1 MEDIST
7 NVRIGQHRMVLEGR
21 KSCRLQGVKDV
32 HAFDANAVVL
42 DTVEGML
49 TISGSELHVS
59 RLTLDNGE
67 IDIDGRVDSFLYTEN
82 SSFSQKGAGL
92 LARMFR

>member
-1 MEDIST
+1 MEDITT
-7 NVRIGQHRMVLEGR
+7 NVKIGQHRMVLDGR

-32 HAFDANAVVL
+32 LAFDANAVVL
-42 DTVEGML
+42 ETVEGML

-59 RLTLDNGE
+59 RLTLDKGE
-67 IDIDGRVDSFLYTEN
+67 IDVDGRVDSFLYTEN
-82 SSFSQKGAGL
+82 TSFGKKGAGL

>member
-1 MEDIST
+1 MDDITT

-21 KSCRLQGVKDV
+21 KNCRLQGVKDV
-32 HAFDANAVVL
+32 LAFDANAVVL
-42 DTVEGML
+42 ETVEGTL

-59 RLTLDNGE
+59 RLTLEKGE
-67 IDIDGRVDSFLYTEN
+67 IDIDGRVDSYVYTE
-82 SSFSQKGAGL
+82 STSFSQKGAGL